1 MARSR
6 NPLSVYLEGFDWSGR
21 TGRGRFLFA
30 LLVVALPLAALW
42 QLDLTRGQIVWM
54 HIWLAAMWI
63 PFWGH
68 ALRRLNDL
76 GWTGWL
82 GWLLLL
88 PFANAALAAVMILIR
103 PQMRQRISLSR
114 WRSLGFGLVALS
126 VPVVALGAFVDL
138 NRISGLGMKPM
149 LLPGDVA
156 IATTP
161 ARRPSRRGDVVFV
174 AGGGVGRVIG
184 LPGDTIAIEAGRVI
198 LDGAPLALTDIEFFD
213 ETMAPQGADGDLP
226 RCLNG
231 AVGQGALCRKRLLIE
246 TLPDGRAYPVLNAG
260 DTALDH
266 FAEITVPAGHLF
278 LLGDNR
284 DNAVDSRIARAA
296 GGLGLVD
303 ETTVLSRARLVG
315 LSATGRSLW
324 QVWTW
329 RKGRMLEAVR

>member
-6 NPLSVYLEGFDWSGR
+6 NPLAVYIQGFDWSGR
-21 TGRGRFLFA
+21 TGRSRFLFA

-54 HIWLAAMWI
+54 HVWLAAMWL

-76 GWTGWL
+76 GWPGWL
-82 GWLLLL
+82 AWILIL
-88 PFANAALAAVMILIR
+88 PFLNAALVAVMLLIR
-103 PQMRQRISLSR
+103 PQMRQRVSYSP
-114 WRSLGFGLVALS
+114 WRGVGFWLVALS
-126 VPVVALGAFVDL
+126 VPVVALGAYVDL
-138 NRISGLGMKPM
+138 NRIGGLDMKPTF
-149 LLPGDVA
+149 LPGDVV

-161 ARRPSRRGDVVFV
+161 ARHPAQRGDIVFL

-184 LPGDTIAIEAGRVI
+184 LAGDRVAIESGTVI
-198 LDGAPLALTDIEFFD
+198 LNGAPLGQTDKEFFD
-213 ETMAPQGADGDLP
+213 EIMGPQGADGDLP

-231 AVGQGALCRKRLLIE
+231 AVGQGALCQKRLLIE
-246 TLPDGRAYPVLNAG
+246 TLPEGREHPILNAG
-260 DTALDH
+260 DTSLDLL
-266 FAEITVPAGHLF
+266 AEVIIPAGHLF

-284 DNAVDSRIARAA
+284 DNAADSRIARAA

-303 ETTVLSRARLVG
+303 EATVLSRARLVG

-329 RKGRMLEAVR
+329 RKDRIVEAVR

>member
-6 NPLSVYLEGFDWSGR
+6 NPLAVYLEGFDWSGR
-21 TGRGRFLFA
+21 TSRGGFLFA

-42 QLDLTRGQIVWM
+42 QLDLTRGQITWM
-54 HIWLAAMWI
+54 HTWLAAMWI

-68 ALRRLNDL
+68 TLRRLNDL
-76 GWTGWL
+76 GWPGWL
-82 GWLLLL
+82 AWFLIL
-88 PFANAALAAVMILIR
+88 PFVNAALIAVMLLIR
-103 PQMRQRISLSR
+103 PQMRQRVRFSP
-114 WRSLGFGLVALS
+114 WRGIGFGIVAAS

-138 NRISGLGMKPM
+138 NRVGSLGMKPT
-149 LLPGDVA
+149 LLPGDVV

-161 ARRPSRRGDVVFV
+161 ARNPSRRGDVVFI
-174 AGGGVGRVIG
+174 ADGGVGRVIG
-184 LPGDTIAIEAGRVI
+184 LAGDHIVVVNGIVVLNGS
-198 LDGAPLALTDIEFFD
+198 PLIQTDKEFFD
-213 ETMAPQGADGDLP
+213 EIMGPQGPEGDLP

-231 AVGQGALCRKRLLIE
+231 AVGQGALCQKRLFLE
-246 TLPDGRAYPVLNAG
+246 TFPDGAVHPVLNAG

-266 FAEITVPAGHLF
+266 FEDVTVPAGYLF

-284 DNAVDSRIARAA
+284 DNAADSRIARAA

-303 ETTVLSRARLVG
+303 EATVLSRARLVG

-329 RKGRMLEAVR
+329 RKGRILEAVR

>member
-6 NPLSVYLEGFDWSGR
+6 NPLAVYLEGFDWSGR

-30 LLVVALPLAALW
+30 LLVVALPLAVLW

-54 HIWLAAMWI
+54 HIWLAVMWI

-68 ALRRLNDL
+68 VLRRLNDL

-82 GWLLLL
+82 GWFLIL
-88 PFANAALAAVMILIR
+88 PFVNAALIAVMLLIR
-103 PQMRQRISLSR
+103 PQMRQRVSLSR
-114 WRSLGFGLVALS
+114 WRSLGFGLVAAS

-138 NRISGLGMKPM
+138 NRVGSLGMKPT
-149 LLPGDVA
+149 LLPGDVV

-161 ARRPSRRGDVVFV
+161 ARLAARRGDVVFV

-184 LPGDTIAIEAGRVI
+184 LAGDHVAIA
-198 LDGAPLALTDIEFFD
+198 DGVVMVNGSPLAQSDKEFFD
-213 ETMAPQGADGDLP
+213 EIMGPQGPEGDLP

-231 AVGQGALCRKRLLIE
+231 AVGQGALCRKRLLVE
-246 TLPDGRAYPVLNAG
+246 ALPDGAVHPVLNAG
-260 DTALDH
+260 DSALDH
-266 FAEITVPAGHLF
+266 FEDMTVPAGQLF

-284 DNAVDSRIARAA
+284 DNAADSRIARAA

-303 ETTVLSRARLVG
+303 EATVLSRARLVG

-329 RKGRMLEAVR
+329 RKGRILEAVR